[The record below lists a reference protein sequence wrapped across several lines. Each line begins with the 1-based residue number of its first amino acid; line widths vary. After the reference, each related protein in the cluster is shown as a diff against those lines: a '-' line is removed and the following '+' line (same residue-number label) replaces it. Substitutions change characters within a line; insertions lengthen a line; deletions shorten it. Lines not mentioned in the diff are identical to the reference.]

1 MANSDL
7 EQQSMETREKF
18 MEAVDTGQ
26 AHLTS
31 ELLSK
36 LDHNELEKML
46 IFLTEDRDSEQI
58 SMIQQ
63 ELNSRSRPRVQL
75 ATIGERV
82 WSYFYDKLILRGL
95 LVLWVIL
102 SFQAIKPAFPGVI
115 QVTPAQSIPEFNV
128 VFMLG
133 ILTIILSWRVWLSFK
148 ESKHSSEGAFSRKK
162 LGIRVVQRNG
172 QSPGLG
178 KSLLRGFFK
187 TFPIQFIT
195 LLTMEGAKHNRAIH
209 DRIAGTYV
217 VRLGASDVSVDE
229 ISAYLDQL
237 QE

>member
-1 MANSDL
+1 MAKSDL
-7 EQQSMETREKF
+7 EQQSMDTREKF

-58 SMIQQ
+58 SLIQK
-63 ELNSRSRPRVQL
+63 ELSARRRPRVQL

-82 WSYFYDKLILRGL
+82 WSYFYDKLILRAL
-95 LVLWVIL
+95 LVLWVVL
-102 SFQAIKPAFPGVI
+102 SFRVVKPAFPGKI
-115 QVTPAQSIPEFNV
+115 QVTPAQSIPEFNIIFLV
-128 VFMLG
+128 G
-133 ILTIILSWRVWLSFK
+133 ILSVIVSWRIWLSVK
-148 ESKHSSEGAFSRKK
+148 ESKLSGEGAFSRKK
-162 LGIRVVQRNG
+162 LGIKIVQRNG
-172 QSPGLG
+172 HSPGLG
-178 KSLLRGFFK
+178 KSILRGLFK

-209 DRIAGTYV
+209 DRLADTYV
-217 VRLGASDVSVDE
+217 IRLGAPDVSVDE
-229 ISAYLDQL
+229 ITAYLDQL